1 MNTLLCI
8 LLVIA
13 IVKSYEKLKV
23 FLTSLSIYKLLTS
36 SLYCECLQM
45 FISKNK

>member
-23 FLTSLSIYKLLTS
+23 FFLTSLSIYKLLTS
-36 SLYCECLQM
+36 SLYCECLDRK
-45 FISKNK
+45 SVV

>member
-1 MNTLLCI
+1 MNTFLSVF
-8 LLVIA
+8 LVSA
-13 IVKSYEKLKV
+13 IIKSYEKH
-23 FLTSLSIYKLLTS
+23 FMSLSIYKLLTS